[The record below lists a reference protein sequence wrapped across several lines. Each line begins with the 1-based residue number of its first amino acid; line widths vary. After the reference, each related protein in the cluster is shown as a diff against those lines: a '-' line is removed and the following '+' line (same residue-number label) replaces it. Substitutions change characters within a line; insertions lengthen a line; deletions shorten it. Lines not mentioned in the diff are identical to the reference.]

1 MFEGELMPEKA
12 AKNKNDVLRVNLRKE
27 AGCVWK
33 ATESRGKDLLVT
45 YSPQQQEH
53 DNTSSTTNTFN
64 NKDNKRLNPSKLTK
78 ILSIQVQKRRRIFY
92 SKKSSQIAFCC
103 AIAIALPCPFGHRYF
118 LPNPYHFLCHK

>member
-1 MFEGELMPEKA
+1 MLEGELMPEKA

-64 NKDNKRLNPSKLTK
+64 NKNNKRLYK
-78 ILSIQVQKRRRIFY
+78 I
-92 SKKSSQIAFCC
+92 KST
-103 AIAIALPCPFGHRYF
+103 
-118 LPNPYHFLCHK
+118 

>member
-64 NKDNKRLNPSKLTK
+64 NKNNKRLNPSKLTK
-78 ILSIQVQKRRRIFY
+78 ILNS
-92 SKKSSQIAFCC
+92 
-103 AIAIALPCPFGHRYF
+103 
-118 LPNPYHFLCHK
+118 

>member
-33 ATESRGKDLLVT
+33 ATESGGKDLLVT

-53 DNTSSTTNTFN
+53 DNTSSTTNTVN
-64 NKDNKRLNPSKLTK
+64 NKHRKNRECCPGHY
-78 ILSIQVQKRRRIFY
+78 LSTSVY
-92 SKKSSQIAFCC
+92 
-103 AIAIALPCPFGHRYF
+103 
-118 LPNPYHFLCHK
+118 

>member
-53 DNTSSTTNTFN
+53 DNTSNTTNSFN
-64 NKDNKRLNPSKLTK
+64 NRIHEKEHK
-78 ILSIQVQKRRRIFY
+78 IKF
-92 SKKSSQIAFCC
+92 
-103 AIAIALPCPFGHRYF
+103 
-118 LPNPYHFLCHK
+118 N

>member
-53 DNTSSTTNTFN
+53 DNTSSTIRLSHLTINIFAKPLPSSMPHIDLTAMDITSTFQN
-64 NKDNKRLNPSKLTK
+64 
-78 ILSIQVQKRRRIFY
+78 
-92 SKKSSQIAFCC
+92 
-103 AIAIALPCPFGHRYF
+103 
-118 LPNPYHFLCHK
+118 LCHVSSLPTLQH

>member
-64 NKDNKRLNPSKLTK
+64 NKNNKRLNPSKLTK
-78 ILSIQVQKRRRIFY
+78 ILSSQVQKRMRIFY

>member
-64 NKDNKRLNPSKLTK
+64 NKNNKRLNPSKLTK
-78 ILSIQVQKRRRIFY
+78 ILNSQVQKRRRIFY

-103 AIAIALPCPFGHRYF
+103 AIAIVLPCPFGHRYF